1 MNERRSQIESH
12 VGPTDAEFIES
23 CIAIDGPTASGKS
36 VIGSQLS
43 HHLGIPFC
51 DTGLMYRAATLSV
64 LHAEISPD
72 DSVKV
77 IEYLAN
83 LDLDLY
89 WETPETPIVLLDSLS
104 VNDQLRKP
112 EIENT
117 VSLIAKLPAVRSM
130 LVARQRFIASREAV
144 IMVGRDIGKV
154 VLPEAKTKIF
164 LDASIEVRAQRRHAD
179 QVGAGRSV
187 TVQQV
192 QEATSQRDQ
201 ADDTG
206 KRSIRPEQAADDATV
221 IFTDD
226 LTEQEVLD
234 LCLGLRAE

>member
-12 VGPTDAEFIES
+12 VGPTDVEFIES
-23 CIAIDGPTASGKS
+23 SIAIDGPTASGKS

-51 DTGLMYRAATLSV
+51 DTGLMYRAATLSI
-64 LHAEISPD
+64 LNAEISPD
-72 DSVKV
+72 DSLKV
-77 IEYLAN
+77 VEYLAN

-144 IMVGRDIGKV
+144 IMVGRDIGRV

-164 LDASIEVRAQRRHAD
+164 LDASIEVRARRRYAD
-179 QVGAGRSV
+179 QIEVGQSM

-192 QEATSQRDQ
+192 QEATSYRDQ

-206 KRSIRPEQAADDATV
+206 KRSIRPEQAAEDATV

-226 LTEQEVLD
+226 LTELEVLD
-234 LCLGLRAE
+234 FCLDLYAK